1 MKLAMLC
8 TTVKKDHDTYK
19 LVRQEH
25 GHEDVCRIVGDEE
38 ESGLAQQR
46 LVLVNVLINLSL
58 ALKVRHR
65 EFAAGDLLI
74 IRESTPDVVL
84 KGGGL
89 GGGLCAVDSLGRL
102 NGNRF
107 FNVVGSERRK
117 EIGDNKDGMRFLFWL
132 A

>member
-1 MKLAMLC
+1 M
-8 TTVKKDHDTYK
+8 
-19 LVRQEH
+19 
-25 GHEDVCRIVGDEE
+25 
-38 ESGLAQQR
+38 
-46 LVLVNVLINLSL
+46 
-58 ALKVRHR
+58 RHKA
-65 EFAAGDLLI
+65 FAAGDLLI
-74 IRESTPDVVL
+74 IWESTPDVVL

-89 GGGLCAVDSLGRL
+89 GGGFCAVDSLGRL

>member
-1 MKLAMLC
+1 MKLAITC
-8 TTVKKDHDTYK
+8 TTVEKNHNTYK

-25 GHEDVCRIVGDEE
+25 GHEDVCRIVGNEE

-46 LVLVNVLINLSL
+46 LVLANVLINLSL

-65 EFAAGDLLI
+65 AFSAGDLLI
-74 IRESTPDVVL
+74 IWESTPDVVL

-89 GGGLCAVDSLGRL
+89 GGGLCAVDSLDRL

-107 FNVVGSERRK
+107 FNIVGSERRK